1 MFLVN
6 TDQSHL
12 SQIWSYLDLLL
23 RFQFL
28 NKGAALVHVYT
39 DGSVLVTHGGTELGQ
54 GLHTK
59 MVQVWSILMQVN
71 CISLQQGTALYFI
84 KLLHCSRLFSEDPT
98 ITFCPHAYERK
109 NAVIWIHPLSR
120 RQDLI
125 DGLQTVWCTLVMTL
139 EFSRR
144 EILAIS
150 MACKWLET
158 VNQRYSQLILF

>member
-23 RFQFL
+23 HFQFL

-59 MVQVWSILMQVN
+59 MVQIWSILMQAS
-71 CISLQQGTALYFI
+71 CISVLQGTLYFI
-84 KLLHCSRLFSEDPT
+84 KLLQCSRCVSLKIQQLLSVLIHMSAKTQLYESIPCPARSYRRLANSLMYFSYGT
-98 ITFCPHAYERK
+98 RIFTTR
-109 NAVIWIHPLSR
+109 N
-120 RQDLI
+120 
-125 DGLQTVWCTLVMTL
+125 
-139 EFSRR
+139 
-144 EILAIS
+144 IS
-150 MACKWLET
+150 MACKWW
-158 VNQRYSQLILF
+158 

>member
-1 MFLVN
+1 MFLDN

-23 RFQFL
+23 RFRFL
-28 NKGAALVHVYT
+28 DKGAALVHVYT

-71 CISLQQGTALYFI
+71 CISLLQGTVYFI
-84 KLLHCSRLFSEDPT
+84 KFLRCSRLFSEDPT
-98 ITFCPHAYERK
+98 IAFCPHTYERK

-120 RQDLI
+120 KILSGKKRLANS
-125 DGLQTVWCTLVMTL
+125 LMY
-139 EFSRR
+139 FSYGTWIFTTRN
-144 EILAIS
+144 IS
-150 MACKWLET
+150 MACKWW
-158 VNQRYSQLILF
+158 

>member
-1 MFLVN
+1 MCLVH

-23 RFQFL
+23 RFRFL
-28 NKGAALVHVYT
+28 DKGAALVHVYT

-71 CISLQQGTALYFI
+71 CISLLQGTVYFI
-84 KLLHCSRLFSEDPT
+84 KFLRCSRLFSEDPT
-98 ITFCPHAYERK
+98 IAFCPHTYERK

-120 RQDLI
+120 KILSRKKRLANS
-125 DGLQTVWCTLVMTL
+125 LMY
-139 EFSRR
+139 FSYGTWIFTTRN
-144 EILAIS
+144 IS
-150 MACKWLET
+150 MACKWW
-158 VNQRYSQLILF
+158 